1 MIRNYFTIAIRHLT
15 RHKLFSA
22 INILCLAIGITFTI
36 IIGMYVMNQ
45 QEVNQSIKDVR
56 NQYVVKSKW
65 KVKEMGMDITTFGP
79 LAKMAKEEYPTLV
92 ENFYRYN
99 PVGTVVSVGN
109 NHFKENIAIGDTTLV
124 SMYNLP
130 VLYGNKEKAFTN
142 ISSAVL
148 TETVAQKLFGTKN
161 AIGKSLIVETVN
173 GAKQEYSIS
182 AVLKDIPKNSITGLI
197 GVDYNLFVPTIGNQF
212 YGGGDPAEGWNSPY
226 EVGMIELKKGISP
239 QQMILPFKQIL
250 KKYSDKN
257 AQDNLEVELAPL
269 KDYYLKNNNGAVQ
282 KMITAL
288 SFIAAFI
295 LLMAIINF
303 VNINIGTSSYRLKEI
318 GLRKVF
324 GSVRRQLVIQFIS
337 EALILT
343 FIAAII
349 SLALY
354 EMLRNLFGEL
364 LNTPL
369 ISVWHFDAVKIFL
382 FASFLL
388 FIGFI
393 SGVYPAFVLSSSNVI
408 NAVKGKID
416 SAKGGLLLRKELLI
430 VQFSLA
436 IIVFISALNVSK
448 QMSYVFHKDLGYN
461 KEQLLLVDAYPK
473 QWDSIGVMRMKNVKQ
488 QLLQLREVKDASLSF
503 DIPVRKPPGNIT
515 LYPQGQK
522 DNNPLVLAVFSA
534 DQDYAT
540 TFGLKMA
547 AGSFFNHSGGFIP
560 AQIVINES
568 AAKALGFSN
577 ANAAVG
583 RQIQQP
589 TGNPMLTIAGVIKDY
604 HYSSM
609 QQQIEPLVIIH
620 FEDARAYR
628 YMNLKLATDDFPKA
642 VDAVKKKW
650 KELLPDAPFE
660 YVFMDDQF
668 QSLYK
673 SELQLKKAT
682 NIATALNLIIVFMGI
697 FGVVAFTLAK
707 RTKEIAVR
715 KVLGAD
721 IKDIL
726 SLFIKDYAWLILI
739 ANLIAWPLAYIITNK
754 WLENYAYRIQQNAIP
769 YFTVCIF
776 IFVTAFILITAQC
789 LKTAV
794 TNPVKSLRAE

>member
-1 MIRNYFTIAIRHLT
+1 MIRNYFTIAIRHLM

-22 INILCLAIGITFTI
+22 INILCLAIGITFTM
-36 IIGMYVMNQ
+36 IIGVYVMNQ
-45 QEVNQSIKDVR
+45 QDVNQSIKDVR
-56 NQYVVKSKW
+56 NQYLVKSKW

-99 PVGTVVSVGN
+99 PVATVVSVGI

-416 SAKGGLLLRKELLI
+416 SAKGGLLLRKALLI